1 MIIADQNKFVH
12 EPLVSVRILAYNHEK
27 YITRAIESVLNQ
39 KCDFLY
45 EILIG
50 EDCSTDSTRLICL
63 EYQKKYPDI
72 IKLILNDNNIGL
84 IKNYVN
90 VTNEARGKYIA
101 CCAGDDYWCDDYK
114 LTKQV
119 DFLEKNSDY
128 SMCFTNAYEESNF
141 SWEEYR
147 KEVYG
152 TAEDKE
158 YFGSQI
164 LEYLIVPASTVVY
177 RNNLINYDFLLKR
190 EFFAEDLIMYLKL
203 NEFGKLRGMSDI
215 TTVYTRHTS
224 SIMFKNCEEREKGL
238 KTNIKYLMLI
248 DDELN
253 YKYHNIIKRSLTIA
267 HYNVAKLK
275 YKNVN
280 KYQFIRY
287 LFKSL
292 CYDSLLSLKLLLR
305 SIIT

>member
-1 MIIADQNKFVH
+1 MIIVDKNKFVRK
-12 EPLVSVRILAYNHEK
+12 PLVSVRILTYNHEK
-27 YITRAIESVLNQ
+27 YIRKAIESVLNQ
-39 KCDFLY
+39 KCDFSF
-45 EILIG
+45 EIIIG

-63 EYQKKYPDI
+63 EYQKKHPEI
-72 IKLILNDNNIGL
+72 IKLILNDNNVGL

-119 DFLEKNSDY
+119 DFLKKNTDY

-141 SWEEYR
+141 SWEGYR

-158 YFGSQI
+158 YLGSQI

-224 SIMFKNCEEREKGL
+224 SIMFKNSEEREKGFQT
-238 KTNIKYLMLI
+238 KIKYLMLI
-248 DDELN
+248 DDELK
-253 YKYHNIIKRSLTIA
+253 YKYHNIINRILTIA
-267 HYNVAKLK
+267 YYDVAKFK
-275 YKNVN
+275 YKNGN
-280 KYQFIRY
+280 RYQFIRY
-287 LFKSL
+287 LFSSFSCNL
-292 CYDSLLSLKLLLR
+292 ILTLKLLFR